1 MRYHL
6 LLSSKSPFNWHSIV
20 KIVNAHKPSFI
31 SFCHFEDQPLDL
43 GKLVIPIEMQGLFS
57 DIEFEHINMKLDEKY
72 TEKKGLQKRMDIRLG
87 ATFSHILINEMVGD
101 DLAVYCTNYR
111 GNKLIRMDK
120 QECFE
125 VENIN
130 PLKVLEM
137 SGVSFSMNKVSNQP
151 FEFKEFLPQI
161 IERGNKFNLKSSK
174 LIEMGEFNSDTLKVK
189 LTDSNGSTI
198 EIDSREEHGYW
209 LEDIVMRQIAM
220 NYPNHEVYT
229 DVTRNQKTIEKQIK
243 YGLKRALFSLD
254 ESIPILKEEIINFY
268 SKHGVNILEEEIGN
282 LHDVNVEDFRK
293 YVSEF
298 VYELVYKMGAK
309 NEFDGLCV
317 SDDGIITIEIKSTQP
332 SIQQLEKLES
342 FSKHLS
348 PVRGNSNI
356 LIYNCIWERTPKG
369 HKKRDRLNK
378 SMKISKSKVMVFA
391 CQEVVPSLSPTNK

>member
-1 MRYHL
+1 MRNHL

-31 SFCHFEDQPLDL
+31 SFCHFEDQQLDL

-161 IERGNKFNLKSSK
+161 IEWGNKFNLKSSK

-209 LEDIVMRQIAM
+209 LEDIVMRKLAI
-220 NYPNHEVYT
+220 NYPNDVYANI
-229 DVTRNQKTIEKQIK
+229 TRNRKSEVKQIK
-243 YGLKRALFSLD
+243 NGLMRALSNMH
-254 ESIPILKEEIINFY
+254 EGVPILQEEIIKFY
-268 SKHGVNILEEEIGN
+268 STKGINIVEEEIEN
-282 LHDVNVEDFRK
+282 LVHEVSIEEFRS
-293 YVSEF
+293 YVSDF
-298 VYELVYKMGAK
+298 VYDMVYKMGAK
-309 NEFDGLCV
+309 NEFDGILLT
-317 SDDGIITIEIKSTQP
+317 DDGIITIEIKSTQP
-332 SIQQLEKLES
+332 TMKQLEKLDS

-348 PVRGNSNI
+348 PIRGNSNF
-356 LIYNCIWERTPKG
+356 LIYNWVWENNPKG
-369 HKKRDRLNK
+369 VKKKKRLDKAVEN
-378 SMKISKSKVMVFA
+378 SKLPVHLMPFDKLF
-391 CQEVVPSLSPTNK
+391 SLSPTNK